1 VIGLIYEDFL
11 RAALLEDLGRA
22 GDITTDAIVAPGM
35 FGTANA
41 VGRAT
46 GIVSGLDAFARTF
59 TLVDERVD
67 VQLHAADG
75 DRVAAGTPIA
85 RVYGPLRAILAAER
99 TALNVLSHLS
109 GVATATDRL
118 VAAIDGTHAAIIDT
132 RKTTPGMR
140 ALEKAAVRHGGGAN
154 HRFGLDD
161 AILIKDNHVAVAGGI
176 RPAIEAARAYA
187 GHLVKIE
194 VEVDSL
200 EQLDEALA
208 ARADIVLLDN
218 FSIDETRAAVAR
230 TAGRALLESSGGIDQ
245 TTVRAVAETGVDLIS
260 SGALTHSVRV
270 LDIGLDIDVPA
281 LEKIG

>member
-1 VIGLIYEDFL
+1 
-11 RAALLEDLGRA
+11 
-22 GDITTDAIVAPGM
+22 
-35 FGTANA
+35 
-41 VGRAT
+41 
-46 GIVSGLDAFARTF
+46 
-59 TLVDERVD
+59 
-67 VQLHAADG
+67 
-75 DRVAAGTPIA
+75 
-85 RVYGPLRAILAAER
+85 
-99 TALNVLSHLS
+99 
-109 GVATATDRL
+109 
-118 VAAIDGTHAAIIDT
+118 
-132 RKTTPGMR
+132 MR
-140 ALEKAAVRHGGGAN
+140 ALEKAAIRHGGGAN

-218 FSIDETRAAVAR
+218 FSIEQTRAAVVG

-270 LDIGLDIDVPA
+270 LDVGLDI
-281 LEKIG
+281 ETG